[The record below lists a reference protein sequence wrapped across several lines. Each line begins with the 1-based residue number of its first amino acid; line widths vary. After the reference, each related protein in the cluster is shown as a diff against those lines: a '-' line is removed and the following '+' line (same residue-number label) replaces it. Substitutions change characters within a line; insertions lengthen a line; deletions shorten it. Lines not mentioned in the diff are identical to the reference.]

1 MAKQKFTFKPEM
13 CETLIEMGKQG
24 ASQKMMWS
32 ELGISKDVAENWKKK
47 HPEFAE
53 ALGVALVH
61 SQAFWEREMLAN
73 VGNKAFN
80 SRIAE
85 IALRGQ
91 FPGFVQTV
99 LAAGNG
105 LPILGPHLRPIC
117 ATDQQ
122 NIQRRG
128 IDDHQHGLGNFERF
142 GHKKR
147 RCNSALSLCTNDSL
161 SLPWRHQACASEC
174 AIRATAFHQ
183 RGSAPGSAGTG
194 RAGSWGRRSRRG
206 STRRRPSW

>member
-1 MAKQKFTFKPEM
+1 MAKQKFVFKPEM

-91 FPGFVQTV
+91 FPQDYKET
-99 LAAGNG
+99 
-105 LPILGPHLRPIC
+105 RE
-117 ATDQQ
+117 QK
-122 NIQRRG
+122 
-128 IDDHQHGLGNFERF
+128 IDVKADVVVDFTG
-142 GHKKR
+142 
-147 RCNSALSLCTNDSL
+147 AVNDL
-161 SLPWRHQACASEC
+161 IAKLKGAKE
-174 AIRATAFHQ
+174 
-183 RGSAPGSAGTG
+183 
-194 RAGSWGRRSRRG
+194 
-206 STRRRPSW
+206 

>member
-1 MAKQKFTFKPEM
+1 MAKAKYEFKPDM
-13 CETLIEMGKQG
+13 CDRMIEMGKQG

-47 HPEFAE
+47 YPEFAD

-91 FPGFVQTV
+91 FPQDYKETRDQKLEVKADVVVDFSGAVQD
-99 LAAGNG
+99 L
-105 LPILGPHLRPIC
+105 I
-117 ATDQQ
+117 QQ
-122 NIQRRG
+122 
-128 IDDHQHGLGNFERF
+128 L
-142 GHKKR
+142 K
-147 RCNSALSLCTNDSL
+147 SAKD
-161 SLPWRHQACASEC
+161 
-174 AIRATAFHQ
+174 
-183 RGSAPGSAGTG
+183 
-194 RAGSWGRRSRRG
+194 
-206 STRRRPSW
+206 